1 MVKKTLY
8 VSPEMEVLEI
18 MPEGVLCGSNDL
30 DFNPEEGNM

>member
-1 MVKKTLY
+1 MVKETLY

-30 DFNPEEGNM
+30 DLNPEEGNM

>member
-8 VSPEMEVLEI
+8 VSPEMEALEI